1 MTTYF
6 EFTVKVPTQQV
17 QDTVEYVWNKAF
29 TIPSRSYNENLEYGY
44 REVERQ
50 VKDYINQLDL
60 TDRIQNVTNGVLNGA
75 VQDAVEVVLKEY
87 AKKRA
92 REMLKDGTLL
102 GGST

>member
-29 TIPSRSYNENLEYGY
+29 TIPSRSYQENLEYGY

-60 TDRIQNVTNGVLNGA
+60 TDRIQNATNGVLNNA
-75 VQDAVEVVLKEY
+75 VQEAVELVLKEY

-102 GGST
+102 GN